1 MSVSTGP
8 GMTACTLTPR
18 PASSARSDCVS
29 ESSAAFDA
37 E

>member
-8 GMTACTLTPR
+8 VSTARTVTPR

-29 ESSAAFDA
+29 ENAAAFEIA
-37 E
+37 